1 MSRQQ
6 ITAVGDSAALLL
18 PQEIL
23 ELIGVHVGD
32 ELDIEVVDRKLIL
45 RPLNEV
51 EREQK
56 LKSTTEAIFER
67 RKSAYQRLA
76 EGSS

>member
-23 ELIGVHVGD
+23 ELMGVHVGD

-56 LKSTTEAIFER
+56 FKSTTEAIFER
-67 RKSAYQRLA
+67 RKSSYQRLA
-76 EGSS
+76 EGPS

>member
-1 MSRQQ
+1 
-6 ITAVGDSAALLL
+6 
-18 PQEIL
+18 
-23 ELIGVHVGD
+23 VGD

-76 EGSS
+76 EGPS